1 MIKVLPDDIEVNIN
15 GKDDNL
21 LELLLNNKI
30 DVFNSC
36 GGNGTCGTCRVIIEE
51 NLEKLPPRN
60 EIELEFAEMRG
71 FEKNERLCC
80 QIKPLDG
87 LVVKLT

>member
-1 MIKVLPDDIEVNIN
+1 MIKVLPDNIEVQIDD
-15 GKDDNL
+15 KADNL
-21 LELLLNNKI
+21 LELLLNNKV

-60 EIELEFAEMRG
+60 EIELEFADMRR

-80 QIKPLDG
+80 QIKPIDG
-87 LVVKLT
+87 LVIRLT